1 MKSISSKTYSIAI
14 IVLLLLNL
22 GLVGYLVFENTWHKK
37 TTDKP
42 DTAELFAQ
50 KMGLTKEQRAKA
62 KEMREGYFKVIRPM
76 ADSLRAVKISFYS
89 QVNSGVATDSVLD
102 NYQSKINDWQRKI
115 NKQTFDH
122 FREVRAILT
131 PEQQPKFDEFLQKMM
146 QRNRRDSGSKK

>member
-1 MKSISSKTYSIAI
+1 MKNLTSKTYSIAVI
-14 IVLLLLNL
+14 LLLLINL
-22 GLVGYLVFENTWHKK
+22 GLVAYLVIENSSHKK
-37 TTDKP
+37 SSDKP

-76 ADSLRAVKISFYS
+76 ADSLRAVKVAFYS
-89 QVNSGVATDSVLD
+89 QVNSGIATDSLLD
-102 NYQSKINDWQRKI
+102 NYQSRINDWQRKI

-122 FREVRAILT
+122 FRDVRAMLT

-146 QRNRRDSGSKK
+146 QRNRRDSGSSK

>member
-37 TTDKP
+37 ATDKP

-50 KMGLTKEQRAKA
+50 KMELTKEQRAKA

-76 ADSLRAVKISFYS
+76 ADSLRAVKIAFYS
-89 QVNSGVATDSVLD
+89 QVNSGLATDSVLD

-122 FREVRAILT
+122 FREVRAMLT

-146 QRNRRDSGSKK
+146 QRNRRDSGNKK